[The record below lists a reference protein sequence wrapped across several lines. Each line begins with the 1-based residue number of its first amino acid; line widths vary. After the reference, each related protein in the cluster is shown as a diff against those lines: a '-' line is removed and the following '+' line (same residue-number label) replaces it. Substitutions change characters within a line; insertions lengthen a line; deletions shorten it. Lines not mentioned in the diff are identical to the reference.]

1 MKKSVIV
8 SAFLTL
14 TVMAGAARAKDVTYA
29 SDIRPVFEASC
40 IGCHGEKKAKA
51 KLRLDSLEGV
61 LKGSEDGKVVIAG
74 DSAKSPLVRLT
85 SGTGKKQMPPKARP
99 DKDPHYKPVPLT
111 PAQIALIKSWVE
123 QGLK

>member
-1 MKKSVIV
+1 MKKSVII
-8 SAFLTL
+8 SAFLAL
-14 TVMAGAARAKDVTYA
+14 TFMADAARAKDVTYA
-29 SDIRPVFEASC
+29 SDIKPVFETSC
-40 IGCHGEKKAKA
+40 FGCHGEKKAKG
-51 KLRLDSLEGV
+51 KLRLDSLAGV

-74 DSAKSPLVRLT
+74 DSTKSPLVRAIT
-85 SGTGKKQMPPKARP
+85 GVGKKQMPPKARP